1 MARAK
6 KKHLRWWQGSLAL
19 LVGGIG
25 AQVAGF
31 VPVLVAIAWVIVD
44 RGIQEPGALEP
55 LMQRTVTQFAV
66 LGPSIAMTGATMAL
80 VALVMPLLSGA
91 RVKTALGLRGAHWA
105 TFLVAPFG
113 ILSLG
118 PTSDG
123 MRRLMQAYLPDF
135 TFGTLEGL
143 DQMARSA
150 PWFLVVPAMALVP
163 GFAEELLFRGAFQ
176 NAIRNRGLALVLSAV
191 LFALYH
197 TDPHH
202 VAAVLP
208 LGFYLA
214 WLRHRTGSTFVPIA
228 AHVANNATAVIATL
242 ALSQEQAEDAFEW
255 WWIPIGWVVCAIT
268 VAVVWFVTR
277 NDTGAER
284 DGPEETPVV
293 EASKEPPHAAVGGLA
308 EAALPAMPSAGVEAH
323 LDPADDERV

>member
-1 MARAK
+1 MGRGRCHTESVARAK

-19 LVGGIG
+19 LVGGVG

-31 VPVLVAIAWVIVD
+31 IPVVVALVWVVVD
-44 RGIQEPGALEP
+44 RGLQDPAGLEP
-55 LMQRTVTQFAV
+55 LMQETVTQFAV

-80 VALVMPLLSGA
+80 VAFVIPLLSGTRA
-91 RVKTALGLRGAHWA
+91 KSALGLRGAHWA

-176 NAIRNRGLALVLSAV
+176 NAIRRRGLALVLSAV

-202 VAAVLP
+202 IAAVLP

-242 ALSQEQAEDAFEW
+242 ALSEAPTDDAFEW
-255 WWIPIGWVVCAIT
+255 WWIPVGWLVCGVT

-277 NDTGAER
+277 DDPGHLRDAPEAAPAPAEPR
-284 DGPEETPVV
+284 
-293 EASKEPPHAAVGGLA
+293 A
-308 EAALPAMPSAGVEAH
+308 EAAPSAGVEADF
-323 LDPADDERV
+323 DPADDQRV